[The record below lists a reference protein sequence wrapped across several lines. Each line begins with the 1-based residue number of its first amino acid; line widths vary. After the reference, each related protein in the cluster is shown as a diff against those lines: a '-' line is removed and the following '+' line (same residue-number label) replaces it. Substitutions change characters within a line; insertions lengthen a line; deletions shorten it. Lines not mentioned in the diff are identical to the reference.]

1 MQKERVDVYTI
12 PPNFAQEGTILNGRI
27 GIRNAIESGILV
39 LFLLQILLTLDW
51 GVRAKIYAGI
61 IVILPTFI
69 FALLGVQGES
79 LTSFIYQFFKY
90 LANRRV
96 ITVPDGKY
104 RLKRNRR
111 LRKQQYRLQ
120 KLQHRQERKKGGHY
134 NRTGSKG
141 AETEAQRGEASGEA
155 ESESRKEAS
164 EGSMEK

>member
-27 GIRNAIESGILV
+27 GIRNAVESGILV
-39 LFLLQILLTLDW
+39 LFLMQILLSLDW

-79 LTSFIYQFFKY
+79 LTSFVYQFFKY

-111 LRKQQYRLQ
+111 LRKQQYRQQ
-120 KLQHRQERKKGGHY
+120 KLQRRQEQKKGVND

-141 AETEAQRGEASGEA
+141 AETEAQGSETSREA
-155 ESESRKEAS
+155 ESESRKKAS
-164 EGSMEK
+164 ERSMEK